1 MGSLVSGFGVLIG
14 YEDVVVE
21 SLIVCAVSNISSP
34 ATEPYQEVSSEGTS
48 SSKQQVVRPYLMTLF
63 CSWETEKTR

>member
-1 MGSLVSGFGVLIG
+1 VGSLVSGFGVLIG

-48 SSKQQVVRPYLMTLF
+48 SSKQ
-63 CSWETEKTR
+63 